1 MDYDVVVVG
10 GSVSGLLAARE
21 IASNGLSTLVL
32 EEDGEIGTPEHCGGL
47 VSINGLREIL
57 GYIPEHIILN
67 RIHTATISALNTSIS
82 IDATRQQVVAVDR
95 RLLDKH
101 IAIQASKEGA
111 GIMLMRRV
119 VSCKDGDGGV
129 TINTNRGSVSCKV
142 MIDARGCSILAGKG
156 RGFLPSAQY
165 EVYMDSSNDHDVKVY
180 IDQDRYTG
188 FFAWTIPNGRG
199 MARMGVAG
207 NGINVAQRLEEL
219 VGKYAVLR
227 KIYAPI
233 WVGGVQ
239 RPFIQGRGIIRVGDA
254 AGQSKPTTAGG
265 IYTSGM
271 GGVIAGRVVSK
282 AILNNDQSIIQEYEY
297 GWLRLFGKE
306 FERMF
311 ILRRLFERL
320 DNRAI
325 ERILQ
330 VMSNYTHI
338 TMEGDFDLHSSVL
351 LKVMKSSDLLTLT
364 RALLGSEMRRVI
376 R

>member
-21 IASNGLSTLVL
+21 VAINGLSTLVL

-47 VSINGLREIL
+47 VSINGLKAIL
-57 GYIPEHIILN
+57 GHIPEHIILN
-67 RIHTATISALNTSIS
+67 RIHTATISALSTSIS
-82 IDATRQQVVAVDR
+82 IDATKQQVVAVDR

-101 IAIQASKEGA
+101 IAMQASKEGA
-111 GIMLMRRV
+111 DIMLMRRV
-119 VSCKDGDGGV
+119 VSFKEGDGSV
-129 TINTNRGSVSCKV
+129 TINTNRGPVSCKV
-142 MIDARGCSILAGKG
+142 MIDARGCSVLAGKG
-156 RGFLPSAQY
+156 GGFLPSAQY

-180 IDQDRYTG
+180 IDQDRYPG
-188 FFAWTIPNGRG
+188 FFAWTIPDGRG

-207 NGINVAQRLEEL
+207 RGINVNQRLEEL
-219 VGKYAVLR
+219 VGNYTVLR

-282 AILNNDQSIIQEYEY
+282 AVLKNDQSMIQEYERV
-297 GWLRLFGKE
+297 WLGIFGKE
-306 FERMF
+306 FERML

-320 DNRAI
+320 DNRAV

-330 VMSNYTHI
+330 VMGNYTHI

-351 LKVMKSSDLLTLT
+351 LKVIKSSDLLRLT
-364 RALLGSEMRRVI
+364 RALLGSEMRRLI
-376 R
+376 L

>member
-21 IASNGLSTLVL
+21 VASNGLSALVL
-32 EEDGEIGTPEHCGGL
+32 EEDAEIGTPEHCGGL

-67 RIHTATISALNTSIS
+67 RIHTATISALSTSIS

-111 GIMLMRRV
+111 DITLMRRV
-119 VSCKDGDGGV
+119 TSFKEGDDGV
-129 TINTNRGSVSCKV
+129 TVNTNMGSVSCKV
-142 MIDARGCSILAGKG
+142 MIDARGCGALAGKG

-165 EVYMDSSNDHDVKVY
+165 EVYMNSSDEHDVKVY
-180 IDQDRYTG
+180 IDQDRYPG
-188 FFAWTIPNGRG
+188 FFAWTIPNGKG
-199 MARMGVAG
+199 IARIGVAG
-207 NGINVAQRLEEL
+207 NGINVTQRLEEL
-219 VGKYAVLR
+219 VGKNTVLR
-227 KIYAPI
+227 KIHAPI
-233 WVGGVQ
+233 WIGGVQ

-282 AILNNDQSIIQEYEY
+282 AILSNDRSMIQEYEH

-306 FERMF
+306 FERML

-330 VMSNYTHI
+330 VMNNYTHI

-351 LKVMKSSDLLTLT
+351 LKIIKSSDLLALT
-364 RALLGSEMRRVI
+364 RALLGSEIRRLI